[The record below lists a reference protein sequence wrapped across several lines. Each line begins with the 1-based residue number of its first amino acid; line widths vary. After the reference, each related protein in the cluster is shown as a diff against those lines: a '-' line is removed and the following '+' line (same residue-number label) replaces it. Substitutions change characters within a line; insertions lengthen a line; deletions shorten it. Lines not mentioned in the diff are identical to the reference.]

1 MPKAIEKALSDLC
14 NEHALIGLSV
24 EYSAI
29 CSDGNNFSSTAYWS
43 DGSTKCAIAFGA
55 DASLAVGNAISRM
68 HERRAEAVAVN
79 DLEIGGD
86 NGQD

>member
-29 CSDGNNFSSTAYWS
+29 CSVDRDEAL
-43 DGSTKCAIAFGA
+43 KI
-55 DASLAVGNAISRM
+55 LVQRNAAGM
-68 HERRAEAVAVN
+68 VRRRT
-79 DLEIGGD
+79 LTIRL
-86 NGQD
+86 